1 MKTILYPERDEWEL
15 LCKRPGSSRSDL
27 DETVKAILQ
36 NVRLNGDFA
45 LYELEK
51 KFDGAVIKNLK
62 VSHAEIERSAGSI
75 PENLKKS
82 INIAKTNIEKFHRS
96 QLISEKPVETT
107 PGVRCWRKNVPIEKI
122 GLYIPGGTAPL
133 FSTVLM
139 LAIPAEIAGCKE
151 IVLCSPPDK
160 KGKINPLI
168 LYAASI
174 SGVTNIYK
182 IGGAQAI
189 AAMAYGTESVPKTYK
204 VFGPGNQFVTKA
216 KEMVQ
221 LDGVSI
227 DMPAGPSEVLII
239 ADRSADPSFV
249 ASDLLA
255 QAEHGPDSQVVL
267 VTDDS
272 EIIKNVQIETDNQLK
287 LLPRKEIATKALENS
302 SLILL
307 NSLSEC
313 MEFSNR
319 YAPEHLIISTSDP
332 QTLADKVTNAGS
344 VFIGKYSCE
353 SAGDYA
359 SGTNHTLPTNRFAR
373 NLSGVSVDSFIRKI
387 TYQEISPEGLK
398 NLSQVIGQMAE
409 AESLSGHKNAVT
421 IRINSLKNARY

>member
-1 MKTILYPERDEWEL
+1 MKTIIYPERNDWEL
-15 LCKRPGSSRSDL
+15 LCKRPVINRSDL
-27 DETVKAILQ
+27 YDAVKAILQ
-36 NVRLNGDFA
+36 NVKLNGDFA

-51 KFDGAVIKNLK
+51 KFDGAVLKNLK
-62 VSHAEIERSAGSI
+62 VSHAEIEGSAGRI

-82 INIAKTNIEKFHRS
+82 INIAKTNIEKFHKS
-96 QLISEKPVETT
+96 QLISEKPVETS
-107 PGVRCWRKNVPIEKI
+107 PGVRCWRRNSPIENV

-139 LAIPAEIAGCKE
+139 LAIPAKIAGCKE
-151 IVLCSPPDK
+151 IILCSPPDK
-160 KGKINPLI
+160 SGNINPLI
-168 LYAASI
+168 LYTASI
-174 SGVTNIYK
+174 SGVRNIFK

-189 AAMAYGTESVPKTYK
+189 GAMAYGTESIPKTYK

-221 LDGVSI
+221 SEGVSI

-239 ADRSADPSFV
+239 ADSSADPSFI

-267 VTDDS
+267 VTNDP
-272 EIIKNVQIETDNQLK
+272 EKIKKVKLETNKQLK
-287 LLPRKEIATKALENS
+287 LLPRKEIASKALKNS
-302 SLILL
+302 LLILL
-307 NSLSEC
+307 NSIAEC
-313 MEFSNR
+313 VEFSNN
-319 YAPEHLIISTSDP
+319 YAPEHLIISTSEP
-332 QTLADKVTNAGS
+332 RILAENVTNAGS
-344 VFIGKYSCE
+344 VFIGQYSCE

-373 NLSGVSVDSFIRKI
+373 NFSGVSVDSFMRKI

-398 NLSQVIGQMAE
+398 NLGCVIEQMAE
-409 AESLSGHKNAVT
+409 AESLTGHKNAVT
-421 IRINSLKNARY
+421 IRLNSLKNA

>member
-1 MKTILYPERDEWEL
+1 MKIIIHPERDEWDS
-15 LCKRPGSSRSDL
+15 LCKRPGPDRSDL
-27 DETVKAILQ
+27 DDTVKAILQ

-51 KFDGAVIKNLK
+51 KFDNAVLTNLK
-62 VSHAEIERSAGSI
+62 VSHAEIERSHVNI

-96 QLISEKPVETT
+96 QLINEEPVETT
-107 PGVRCWRKNVPIEKI
+107 RGVVCWRKNVPIEKV
-122 GLYIPGGTAPL
+122 GLYVPGGTAPL

-139 LAIPAEIAGCKE
+139 LAIPAKIAGCKE
-151 IVLCSPPDK
+151 IILCSPPDK
-160 KGKINPLI
+160 MGNINPLI
-168 LYAASI
+168 LYAANI
-174 SGVTNIYK
+174 SGVSDIYK
-182 IGGAQAI
+182 IGGAQAV

-204 VFGPGNQFVTKA
+204 LFGPGNQYVTKA

-221 LDGVSI
+221 PDGVSI

-272 EIIKNVQIETDNQLK
+272 EIIRNVQLETDNQLK
-287 LLPRKEIATKALENS
+287 LLPRKEIATKALKNS
-302 SLILL
+302 LLILL
-307 NSLSEC
+307 NSISEC
-313 MEFSNR
+313 MEFSNS
-319 YAPEHLIISTSDP
+319 YAPEHLIISTYDP
-332 QTLADKVTNAGS
+332 QTMADKVTNAGS

-373 NLSGVSVDSFIRKI
+373 NFSGVSVDSFIRKI

-398 NLSQVIGQMAE
+398 NLGRVIEQMAE

-421 IRINSLKNARY
+421 IRLKSLKND